1 MRKFLLI
8 IFISLI
14 YSGSSAIA
22 EGCVEGNCNV
32 GKGTYEFQN
41 GDKYEGEW
49 RFGERNGQGTYTFA
63 DGGKQV
69 GEWKDGVPNGQGTR
83 IFSEGDKYV
92 GEFKDGKRNGQG
104 TYTYADGNKYVGE
117 FKDGK
122 RNGQGTFTWP
132 DGRKYVGEWKDGKEN
147 GQGTDI
153 YANGDKYVG
162 EFKDGKINGQ
172 GTYTYADGDYCTGKF
187 NNGKCLGKTV
197 KLDRTKRNKIA
208 EAKIAC
214 EDLGFTPG
222 TEKFAECALKL
233 STEGSER
240 TSSNRSSDGG
250 GGVNWGGV
258 VDTVERQRQEIE
270 RLNRERSNNGNTRV
284 CSYVGNS
291 IVCKDRGY

>member
-1 MRKFLLI
+1 M
-8 IFISLI
+8 

-22 EGCVEGNCNV
+22 EGCVEGNCIV
-32 GKGTYEFQN
+32 GKGTYEAKGGQ
-41 GDKYEGEW
+41 KYEGEF
-49 RFGERNGQGTYTFA
+49 RF
-63 DGGKQV
+63 
-69 GEWKDGVPNGQGTR
+69 GVPNGQGTLWYP
-83 IFSEGDKYV
+83 EGDKYV
-92 GEFKDGKRNGQG
+92 GEWIDGKRNGQG
-104 TYTYADGNKYVGE
+104 TY
-117 FKDGK
+117 
-122 RNGQGTFTWP
+122 TWP
-132 DGRKYVGEWKDGKEN
+132 DGRKYVGEWKDGKQN
-147 GQGTDI
+147 GQGTYTWPD
-153 YANGDKYVG
+153 GGKYVG
-162 EFKDGKINGQ
+162 EWRFDSMTGQ

>member
-1 MRKFLLI
+1 M
-8 IFISLI
+8 

-32 GKGTYEFQN
+32 GKGTYEFES
-41 GDKYEGEW
+41 GGKYEGEF
-49 RFGERNGQGTYTFA
+49 RFGVPNGQGTYTFA
-63 DGGKQV
+63 DGGKLV
-69 GEWKDGVPNGQGTR
+69 GEWKDNLPNGQVTRIYVEGDKYVGEYKDGKRNGQGTYT
-83 IFSEGDKYV
+83 SANGEKYV

-104 TYTYADGNKYVGE
+104 TYTFASGA
-117 FKDGK
+117 
-122 RNGQGTFTWP
+122 
-132 DGRKYVGEWKDGKEN
+132 KYVGEWKDGKR
-147 GQGTDI
+147 
-153 YANGDKYVG
+153 
-162 EFKDGKINGQ
+162 NGQ

-187 NNGKCLGKTV
+187 NNDKCLGKTV
-197 KLDRTKRNKIA
+197 KLDRAKRNKIA
-208 EAKIAC
+208 EAKLVC